1 MPREKDFSETD
12 VLTSAAE
19 LFTRHGYAGTSLSML
34 TDCTGVGKQSLYNT
48 YGDKQALY
56 LAALE
61 HTTGSFSPARWL
73 DSSELTGRE
82 TIKRFFDGVL
92 GDVCS
97 SESPGCIITHGLL
110 ELADEDALAAPLREK
125 WNEANAA
132 LKRAVVRGQKDGSI
146 SRKLGSD
153 ELADLLMNLLGGLRV
168 ANKARTTKSR
178 MQAIVKNTLAVLDPA

>member
-12 VLTSAAE
+12 VLNSAAE

-61 HTTGSFSPARWL
+61 HTAGGFSPARWL
-73 DSSELTGRE
+73 DASELSGRE

-97 SESPGCIITHGLL
+97 SESPGCIVTHGLL
-110 ELADEDALAAPLREK
+110 ELADDSSLAEPLRKK
-125 WNEANAA
+125 WNDITAA
-132 LKRAVVRGQKDGSI
+132 LHRAVVRGQEDGSV
-146 SRKLGSD
+146 SRKLGPT

-168 ANKARTTKSR
+168 ANKARTSKSR